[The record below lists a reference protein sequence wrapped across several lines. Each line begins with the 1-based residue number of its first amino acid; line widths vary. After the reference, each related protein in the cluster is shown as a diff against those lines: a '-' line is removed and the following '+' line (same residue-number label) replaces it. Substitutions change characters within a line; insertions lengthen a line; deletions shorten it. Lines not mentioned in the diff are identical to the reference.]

1 MDKYFIGISISE
13 LQQWL
18 ADDELP
24 VITDRITHSRSPL
37 DASLSD
43 SELESLFK
51 FLPAFSLDDTAGVLI
66 VEVSG
71 PESWKADENPHIRYL
86 ALSEV
91 KRFIPLTDD
100 AKIALS
106 VNWSRVI
113 RLSESIF
120 EQQFTHFRISR
131 KSIIALKAG
140 NLFANLFI
148 DHGPTKFSATNL
160 FAKALPRALMA
171 AEHRNPIEIEKLRY
185 FGDDELLETWVERAF
200 GDIKKYDKENKL
212 SILRKKSENIRDI
225 ASVGFL
231 LSTVEEVKTLTD
243 NFRSIYKRLEGAAK
257 DHDQSLVVVY
267 ADSELSQ
274 LKASFN
280 VYPKDS
286 ETISLVTLGL
296 FLRWKQA
303 FHDQR
308 STVNVQSIFNDVN
321 SMVGFVDVKL
331 VSNALW
337 MMGAYLGMENI
348 SPTYRY
354 LHQEKYHALSF
365 VGHEN
370 VLRPV
375 VAWQLKNTNQS
386 AEYELSPDSV
396 QDSVAAKIPEHKL
409 ALEKNS
415 PTTEEQQSAEQEKTD
430 VPEAKFSESGQECV
444 TNGAEH
450 STDKSGISE
459 PASVVHTS
467 VTARDVLTQQAQQ
480 LFQTANKVIESSE
493 RTTENDQTLTETE
506 SSSSDVAQ
514 TSAAGSNHLSNDNQ
528 QVAPCAS
535 SVSECQADT
544 GGVESRQVRP
554 TKAKSLK
561 RNGSNKTERA
571 IKKSVTSFNPE
582 GVSFPVSAKP
592 EGSQVERE
600 GGSTSGKADKDD
612 SLF

>member
-1 MDKYFIGISISE
+1 MNKYFIGISISE

-24 VITDRITHSRSPL
+24 VITERITHSRNPL
-37 DASLSD
+37 GASLSG

-51 FLPAFSLDDTAGVLI
+51 FLPAFSLDDTAGVMI

-71 PESWKADENPHIRYL
+71 PETWKADENPHIRYL

-91 KRFIPLTDD
+91 RKFIPLTDD

-113 RLSESIF
+113 QLSESVF
-120 EQQFTHFRISR
+120 EQQFTHFRIIR
-131 KSIIALKAG
+131 KSLIALKAG

-148 DHGPTKFSATNL
+148 DHGPTRFSATSL

-171 AEHRNPIEIEKLRY
+171 AEHRNPNEIEKLRY
-185 FGDDELLETWVERAF
+185 FGDDELPETWVERAF

-212 SILRKKSENIRDI
+212 IILRKKSENIRDI
-225 ASVGFL
+225 ASVGIL
-231 LSTVEEVKTLTD
+231 LSTVVEVKDLTD
-243 NFRSIYKRLEGAAK
+243 KFRSIYIRLEGTAK
-257 DHDQSLVVVY
+257 DHNQSFVFVF
-267 ADSELSQ
+267 ADLELSQ

-280 VYPKDS
+280 VYSKDGES
-286 ETISLVTLGL
+286 ISLVTLGL

-308 STVNVQSIFNDVN
+308 STVNAQSILSDVN
-321 SMVGFVDVKL
+321 NLIGFVDVEL
-331 VSNALW
+331 VANALW

-354 LHQEKYHALSF
+354 LHQEKYHALRF
-365 VGHEN
+365 VGNEN
-370 VLRPV
+370 VLKPV
-375 VAWQLKNTNQS
+375 VAWQVKNTNQS

-396 QDSVAAKIPEHKL
+396 QDSVAAKIPENKL
-409 ALEKNS
+409 ALKKYS

-430 VPEAKFSESGQECV
+430 VPEAKLSESEQECF
-444 TNGAEH
+444 TNCAEH

-459 PASVVHTS
+459 PASAVHTS
-467 VTARDVLTQQAQQ
+467 VTSRDVLTQQAQQ
-480 LFQTANKVIESSE
+480 LSQTANKVIESSE

-506 SSSSDVAQ
+506 SSSSDVVQ
-514 TSAAGSNHLSNDNQ
+514 TSAAGSNHVSNDNQ
-528 QVAPCAS
+528 QAAPSAS
-535 SVSECQADT
+535 SVSECQTDT
-544 GGVESRQVRP
+544 SGVESRQVRP
-554 TKAKSLK
+554 TKTKSLK
-561 RNGSNKTERA
+561 RNGSNKTERGVN
-571 IKKSVTSFNPE
+571 KSVTSFNSE
-582 GVSFPVSAKP
+582 GVSSPVFAKP
-592 EGSQVERE
+592 DGSQVERE
-600 GGSTSGKADKDD
+600 GGSSSGKVGQDD